1 MKNDAQQGFTRFQDL
16 PGVDPAVESLL
27 GQGQRRQVESH
38 LPKNERSRKKNERER
53 AQKRMVNRINLDLPQ
68 DLKKR
73 LEMLAKKEGVPI
85 SQLVAFLL
93 YDPVHQLEK
102 HMISLWG
109 YKTASGC
116 AKFEWNIDLKKHAGE
131 VLGNDENSLR

>member
-53 AQKRMVNRINLDLPQ
+53 AQKRMANRINLDLPQ

-116 AKFEWNIDLKKHAGE
+116 AKFEWNIDLKRKVE
-131 VLGNDENSLR
+131 TVLGNGENRIR

>member
-1 MKNDAQQGFTRFQDL
+1 MNNNAQQGFTGFNDL

-27 GQGQRRQVESH
+27 GQGQRRQAESH
-38 LPKNERSRKKNERER
+38 LPKEKRSQRKKEQER
-53 AQKRMVNRINLDLPQ
+53 AKKRLANRINLDLPIE
-68 DLKKR
+68 LKER
-73 LEMLAKKEGVPI
+73 LEMLAKKEGVPV

-109 YKTASGC
+109 YKTTSGC
-116 AKFEWNIDLKKHAGE
+116 RRFEWNIDLKKRSEE
-131 VLGNDENSLR
+131 VLKIIENNL